1 MEPWRCRSKMSH
13 VGISETRV
21 SSVVEA
27 ILEKSRVQYALPQ
40 INSQNEAGQEN
51 LVFLQLWQFTG
62 ME

>member
-1 MEPWRCRSKMSH
+1 MSH